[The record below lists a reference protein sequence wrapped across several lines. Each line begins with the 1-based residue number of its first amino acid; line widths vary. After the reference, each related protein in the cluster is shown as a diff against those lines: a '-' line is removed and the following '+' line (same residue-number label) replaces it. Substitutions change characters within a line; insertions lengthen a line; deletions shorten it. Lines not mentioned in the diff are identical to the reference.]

1 MLLAWLATRVEVV
14 TPPVWQLEPLR
25 EGAGVWE
32 LLAGWQ
38 ATLAAKPEFAALPAE
53 WEAMLEAMPEF
64 GALFAG
70 RQARADARPEF
81 GALLVVPRAWRAAR
95 AEVAALLVSR
105 QAVAMRAPSASPAK
119 PGLMPDIPLFRQD
132 AEANT
137 KAHRRR

>member
-1 MLLAWLATRVEVV
+1 VLLAWLATRVEVV

-64 GALFAG
+64 GAL
-70 RQARADARPEF
+70 
-81 GALLVVPRAWRAAR
+81 LVVPRAWRAAR